1 LYGRTVCNWR
11 TTTTGAVA
19 DAVNT
24 VAAKEVEAVVSVV
37 VVVDDGVV
45 VPEVVV
51 AGVAVVA
58 PVTATDDGWD
68 EDVVVEV
75 VDDPVVDVVDAVDD
89 VEDVTGATGTA
100 TGSSVN
106 TSGLPAAVDVD
117 PEEVGSV

>member
-1 LYGRTVCNWR
+1 
-11 TTTTGAVA
+11 
-19 DAVNT
+19 
-24 VAAKEVEAVVSVV
+24 VEAVVSIV

-51 AGVAVVA
+51 AGVTVVS

-75 VDDPVVDVVDAVDD
+75 VDDPVVDVVDVVDY

-117 PEEVGSV
+117 PEKAGSVLDAVTVVAG

>member
-1 LYGRTVCNWR
+1 M
-11 TTTTGAVA
+11 
-19 DAVNT
+19 
-24 VAAKEVEAVVSVV
+24 EAVVNVV

-51 AGVAVVA
+51 AGITVVA

-75 VDDPVVDVVDAVDD
+75 VDDLVVDVVDVLDD
-89 VEDVTGATGTA
+89 VDDVTGATGTA

-106 TSGLPAAVDVD
+106 TSGLPAAVEST
-117 PEEVGSV
+117 PKKLNRYEV

>member
-1 LYGRTVCNWR
+1 M
-11 TTTTGAVA
+11 
-19 DAVNT
+19 
-24 VAAKEVEAVVSVV
+24 V

-51 AGVAVVA
+51 AGVTIAA
-58 PVTATDDGWD
+58 PVTAPNDDWVEG
-68 EDVVVEV
+68 VVVV
-75 VDDPVVDVVDAVDD
+75 VVAVADDPVVDVVDVVDD
-89 VEDVTGATGTA
+89 VDDVTGATGTA